1 MATQKRA
8 DERERRRLGLP
19 TEEEEKKP
27 KDIFKTQ
34 TGGGLAAYLKM
45 KIAEAKLE
53 KELKE
58 KRQLLVKDKER
69 TEFRY

>member
-1 MATQKRA
+1 
-8 DERERRRLGLP
+8 
-19 TEEEEKKP
+19 
-27 KDIFKTQ
+27 
-34 TGGGLAAYLKM
+34 M